1 MTDYLKAVF
10 AYVFRSQI
18 LTGHPICHPCL
29 NNCAEFSAIPG
40 NMVRDVVYKG
50 STTVLEYANI
60 GDTFADI
67 AHWSLQI
74 HVGIPAG
81 GRYANILSREAIF
94 LDDSFLGSQLGLRI
108 RSQSLESVS

>member
-10 AYVFRSQI
+10 AYVFRSKI

-67 AHWSLQI
+67 
-74 HVGIPAG
+74 
-81 GRYANILSREAIF
+81 
-94 LDDSFLGSQLGLRI
+94 
-108 RSQSLESVS
+108 